1 MRWYDGF
8 RTLEEAQ
15 KQAMIIARQYKNR
28 PAVSQT
34 CSKPKA

>member
-15 KQAMIIARQYKNR
+15 KQATIIARQYKNR
-28 PAVSQT
+28 PAISQR
-34 CSKPKA
+34 CGKQKA